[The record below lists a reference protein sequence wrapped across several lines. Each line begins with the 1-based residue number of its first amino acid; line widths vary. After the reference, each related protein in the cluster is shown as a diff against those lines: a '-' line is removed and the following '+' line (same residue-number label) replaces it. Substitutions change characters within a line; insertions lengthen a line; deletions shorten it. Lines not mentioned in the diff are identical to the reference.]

1 MSQNNRETWPVLS
14 EKEGLQGTDCFP
26 TSFTRKLVF
35 TAKESYRPKKG
46 KYLGGW
52 GEGRRELLTLPKSLF
67 FFVCFKVNF
76 LMIKWSLYHKTTVNL

>member
-46 KYLGGW
+46 KYLGG
-52 GEGRRELLTLPKSLF
+52 
-67 FFVCFKVNF
+67 
-76 LMIKWSLYHKTTVNL
+76 